1 MVNFNEKCA
10 GKIVACLQRGE
21 ETTEEQT
28 EVLVYGYTLL
38 LENLYKTLI
47 LIAIACLTHTIR
59 ETCIIIGSFAALRS
73 CAGGIH
79 CKGSL
84 GCTAS
89 MLGIWGLG
97 LIVAHVSIPVP
108 MLAILLGI
116 TIWII
121 VRYAPRS
128 TQNNPIVD
136 EGVRRRKKIGSIGVV
151 AAMSVA
157 GGICYGLG
165 EPSVLNMILTSMF
178 LEAFSILLL
187 KEKEGDRYEKAGC

>member
-10 GKIVACLQRGE
+10 RRIVACLQSGE
-21 ETTEEQT
+21 ETTQEQV
-28 EVLVYGYTLL
+28 EIMVYGYTLL
-38 LENLYKTLI
+38 LENLYKTVI
-47 LIAIACLTHTIR
+47 LIIIACLTHTVR
-59 ETCIIIGSFAALRS
+59 ETFITIGSFAALRS

-97 LIVAHVSIPVP
+97 LIVAHVSVPVP
-108 MLAILLGI
+108 LLAILLGI

-121 VRYAPRS
+121 ARYAPRS

-136 EGVRRRKKIGSIGVV
+136 KQVRKQKKIGSIGVV
-151 AAMSVA
+151 AVLSTA
-157 GGICYGLG
+157 GIICYGLG

-187 KEKEGDRYEKAGC
+187 KEKEGEQYEEAGC

>member
-10 GKIVACLQRGE
+10 GRIVACLQRGE

-47 LIAIACLTHTIR
+47 LIAVACLTHTIR

-97 LIVAHVSIPVP
+97 LVVAHVILPVP
-108 MLAILLGI
+108 LLVILLGI
-116 TIWII
+116 IIWII

-136 EGVRRRKKIGSIGVV
+136 EKVRKQKKAGSIGTV
-151 AAMSVA
+151 AVLSIA
-157 GGICYGLG
+157 GIICYGLG

-187 KEKEGDRYEKAGC
+187 KEKEGERYEEAGC